1 MAETI
6 KEKLN
11 NCMKVAGTATMA
23 ITAAAPTTSSIAVK
37 SGFNRVLSAKATY
50 VTNPGTN
57 GPIYRTISTTTPG
70 QVTFYAYGNQDSID
84 IDYEITGIV

>member
-11 NCMKVAGTATMA
+11 NCMKVAGTATMVT
-23 ITAAAPTTSSIAVK
+23 TAAAPTTSSIAVN

-57 GPIYRTISTTTPG
+57 GPIYRTISTTTLG
-70 QVTFYAYGNQDSID
+70 QVTFYAYGNKDSID